1 MRIIPV
7 IDVLAGVVV
16 RAVGGKRADYRP
28 IQSKLTPSA
37 NPVSVAKALV
47 AATGAEEVYV
57 ADLDAIIGQGGG
69 TVAAEIAEALPEVKV
84 WIDQGVRGEADIARL
99 PLSKPGGWKTLFKPQ
114 PRPNVVPVLG
124 SETVG
129 GPAVLASVRAAV
141 GSGCVF
147 SADTY
152 DGELLGDWKAWDG
165 WGVSEA
171 TDVVQMARAVE
182 VLLGNRV
189 FILLDLA
196 HVGSRS
202 GPGTA
207 KAVERLKAAMPEI
220 GLVSGGGV
228 RTKDDV
234 QRLKDAGADG
244 VLVASALHDRTLT
257 LG

>member
-28 IQSKLTPSA
+28 IQSKLTASA
-37 NPVSVAKALV
+37 SPVAVAKALV
-47 AATGAEEVYV
+47 GATGAEEVYV
-57 ADLDAIIGQGGG
+57 ADLDAITGQGGG
-69 TVAAEIAEALPEVKV
+69 TVAGELADAVPGVRV

-99 PLSKPGGWKTLFKPQ
+99 PLSKPGTWKTWFQPQ

-129 GPAVLASVRAAV
+129 GPTVVASVRTAV

-147 SADTY
+147 SVDTY
-152 DGELLGDWKAWDG
+152 DGELIGDWKAWAG
-165 WGVSEA
+165 WGVAEP
-171 TDVVQMARAVE
+171 TDVVPLARAVE

-196 HVGSRS
+196 HVGSRG

-220 GLVSGGGV
+220 CLVSGGGV
-228 RTKDDV
+228 RTRDDV
-234 QRLKDAGADG
+234 QRLQDAGADA
-244 VLVASALHDRTLT
+244 VLVASGLHDGTLQ

>member
-7 IDVLAGVVV
+7 IDVMAGVVV

-28 IQSKLTPSA
+28 IQSKLTASV
-37 NPVSVAKALV
+37 NPVAVATAMV
-47 AATGAEEVYV
+47 AATGAEDVYV
-57 ADLDAIIGQGGG
+57 ADLDAITGQGGG
-69 TVAAEIAEALPEVKV
+69 TVAAEVADALPGVKV
-84 WIDQGVRGEADIARL
+84 WIDQGVRTEADIGRL
-99 PLSKPGGWKTLFKPQ
+99 PLSKPGTWRTFFQPQ
-114 PRPNVVPVLG
+114 PRGNVVPVLG
-124 SETVG
+124 SETVS
-129 GPAVLASVRAAV
+129 GPAVVASVRAAV

-152 DGELLGDWKAWDG
+152 DGELIGDWKAWAG
-165 WGVSEA
+165 WGVSEP
-171 TDVVQMARAVE
+171 TDVVSLARAVE

-196 HVGSRS
+196 HVGSRG

-228 RTKDDV
+228 RTRDDV

-244 VLVASALHDRTLT
+244 VLVASGLHDGTLV
-257 LG
+257 L

>member
-16 RAVGGKRADYRP
+16 RAVGGRRADYRP
-28 IQSKLTPSA
+28 VRSKLTPSA
-37 NPVSVAKALV
+37 SPLAVARKLIEV
-47 AATGAEEVYV
+47 TGAEEVYV
-57 ADLDAIIGQGGG
+57 ADLDAITGQGGG
-69 TVAAEIAEALPEVKV
+69 TVAAELADALPETRI
-84 WIDQGVRGEADIARL
+84 WIDQGLRTEADIARL
-99 PLSKPGGWKTLFKPQ
+99 PLSKPGTWKTLFKAQ
-114 PRPNVVPVLG
+114 PRANVVPVLG
-124 SETVG
+124 SETVT
-129 GPAVLASVRAAV
+129 GPAVVASVRAAV

-152 DGELLGDWKAWDG
+152 DGELIGDWRAWGG
-165 WGVSEA
+165 WGVSEP
-171 TDVVQMARAVE
+171 TDVVSLVRGVE

-220 GLVSGGGV
+220 CLVSGGGV

-234 QRLKDAGADG
+234 QRLKDSGADA
-244 VLVASALHDRTLT
+244 VLVASALHDGTL

>member
-7 IDVLAGVVV
+7 IDVMAGVVV
-16 RAVGGKRADYRP
+16 RAVGGRRTEYRP
-28 IQSKLTPSA
+28 VQSKLTASVS
-37 NPVSVAKALV
+37 PVAVARAMV
-47 AATGAEEVYV
+47 AATGAEEIYV
-57 ADLDAIIGQGGG
+57 ADLDAITGQGGG
-69 TVAAEIAEALPEVKV
+69 TVAAEIADALPDTRV
-84 WIDQGVRGEADIARL
+84 WIDQGIRGESDIARL
-99 PLSKPGGWKTLFKPQ
+99 PLNKPGTWKTMFKPQ

-124 SETVG
+124 SETVT
-129 GPAVLASVRAAV
+129 GPDVVANVRVTV

-152 DGELLGDWKAWDG
+152 DGELIGDWRAWAG
-165 WGVSEA
+165 WGVTEP
-171 TDVVQMARAVE
+171 TDVVSLVRAVE

-196 HVGSRS
+196 HVGSRG

-207 KAVERLKAAMPEI
+207 KAVERLKAAIPEI

-228 RTKDDV
+228 RTKGDI

-244 VLVASALHDRTLT
+244 VLVASGLHDGTLI
-257 LG
+257 L